1 MPSINGLTLHDM
13 WVHTYSED
21 ASTLAYSS
29 MNSFSHALLDVMR
42 DFSTAEDVRAAIA
55 SLRKSDGNRW
65 NYKKQVSVGDAK
77 RMVASL
83 CSRRGVPKVLRLGSA
98 GIVSINNRAST
109 VASQV
114 AQQESNLV
122 CRDEVAYFT
131 KFTVP
136 QLIQLNKEGIFP
148 VRRNGSRVGYTDRQV
163 QGLAILNRINANKDL
178 RAVRSAIAE
187 GALSKIEDESLDF
200 SGKFLVGY
208 GARAEWVANE
218 SVNSWL
224 CDITAKLGQ
233 GYPLNLISYDETVSR
248 LEKLKALLH
257 AA

>member
-1 MPSINGLTLHDM
+1 MPFINSLTLHDM
-13 WVHTYSED
+13 WGRTCPEGSSV
-21 ASTLAYSS
+21 LAYSTL
-29 MNSFSHALLDVMR
+29 NSFCHSLFDVMVH
-42 DFSTAEDVRAAIA
+42 DSTPQDVKAAIA
-55 SLRKSDGNRW
+55 SLRKKGNNGW

-77 RMVASL
+77 RIVASL
-83 CSRRGVPKVLRLGSA
+83 PRKGVSKVLILGSA
-98 GIVSINNRAST
+98 GIVSIKNRTST

>member
-77 RMVASL
+77 RIVASL
-83 CSRRGVPKVLRLGSA
+83 PRKGVSKVLILGSA
-98 GIVSINNRAST
+98 GIVSIKNRTST